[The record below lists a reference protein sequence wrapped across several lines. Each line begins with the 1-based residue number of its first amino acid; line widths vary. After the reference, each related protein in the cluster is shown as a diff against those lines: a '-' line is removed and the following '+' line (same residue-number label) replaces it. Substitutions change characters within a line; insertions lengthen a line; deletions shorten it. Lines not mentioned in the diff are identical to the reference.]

1 MNPTAEAPP
10 VDAHPSL
17 PSGFSY
23 SSLSTY
29 AACPLRYRFA
39 YVERIP
45 GPDRPRAPLA
55 FGSMAHAAFE
65 AFTLERRERAMRG
78 EPAPGREDIDRLFL
92 AHWDPEQFESAETG
106 AAFEARVGGLVD
118 GFWAGEEARDG
129 ETIAEELGFELAI
142 PASDG
147 AEPVRLHGVIDRIDR
162 LPSGGV
168 EVIDYKTG
176 RPWIAEPLADNL
188 QLTIYAL
195 ACRDALGLGTPERV
209 TLDFPEVPLRLS
221 TVRTDV
227 ELDEARSTLATRVL
241 PIRAGDFGATPGG
254 ACRWCDYAGIC
265 PERA

>member
-1 MNPTAEAPP
+1 MTSSVEAPP
-10 VDAHPSL
+10 PDPRPSL

-23 SSLSTY
+23 SSLSAY

-45 GPDRPRAPLA
+45 GPERPRAPLV

-65 AFTLERRERAMRG
+65 AFMLERRERVRRG
-78 EPAPGREDIDRLFL
+78 ERVPGRADLERLFR
-92 AHWDPEQFESAETG
+92 AQWHPEQFESAETG
-106 AAFEARVGGLVD
+106 ATFEVRVANLLD
-118 GFWAGEEARDG
+118 GFWAGEQERDG
-129 ETIAEELGFELAI
+129 ATIAEELGFELAL

-147 AEPVRLHGVIDRIDR
+147 AEPVRLFGVIDRIDR

-176 RPWIAEPLADNL
+176 RPWLPEALADNL

-195 ACRDALGLGTPERV
+195 ACRDGLGLGTPERV
-209 TLDFPEVPLRLS
+209 TLDFPEVPVRLS
-221 TVRTDV
+221 TVRTNA
-227 ELDEARSTLATRVL
+227 ELDAARSALATRVL
-241 PIRAGDFGATPGG
+241 PIRAGEFEARPGG

-265 PERA
+265 PQRA